1 MKQYPPQKDVQ
12 RLANYNRYEQ
22 LFLGQ
27 HKVAFADRLKDFA
40 PQFTNTAARY
50 VALNYPRMISTVSAD
65 LLFEEKPSLILEYN
79 QDFVN
84 TLFYENSLWVQFYE
98 NALSSSYKGDAVMRI
113 RAEDGQVKID
123 TVKPDVY
130 FPVYDENNVNNP
142 VKKHVLA
149 YVIEEDDYKMLLVE
163 EYYEGYIETE
173 LYEFKDGQI
182 GGKLDLQAYYPN
194 LEPTV
199 ETGLGK
205 GFSLIHHIKNWGV
218 AGKFWGISDYQ
229 DLEDLFFA
237 INNRLSRNE
246 HILDKHADP
255 ILAVPE
261 GILDQNGQVR
271 KGDIGVVELP
281 HNPISGEGSMPQY
294 IVWDSKLESSF
305 AQIDALLEQLWI
317 ISQMSPSLFGITK
330 YGVAESGRALKYKLI
345 RTLSLKH
352 RKQMYWD
359 NGIKAL
365 IQSAIEF
372 SRVNGLKSDTLTAK
386 QTEVPQIIWKDG
398 LIEDQLE
405 TIQAEKDKLDYELT
419 TKEEAISNIDN
430 ISQSEAMDKLER
442 IQAEMTAKAKTNP
455 FNFGSVESNNNNN
468 DNNNNDEEDNIE
480 D

>member
-1 MKQYPPQKDVQ
+1 MTQYPPQKDVQ
-12 RLANYNRYEQ
+12 RLANYEKYEQ

-27 HKVAFADRLKDFA
+27 HQVAFADKLRDYA
-40 PQFTNTAARY
+40 PQFSSTAARY

-65 LLFEEKPSLILEYN
+65 LLFEEKPSLVLEYN

-84 TLFYENSLWVQFYE
+84 TLFYENTLWVQFYE
-98 NALSSSYKGDAVMRI
+98 NALSSSYKGDCVMRI
-113 RAEDGQVKID
+113 RAEEGQIKID

-130 FPVYDENNVNNP
+130 FPVYDENNVSNP
-142 VKKHVLA
+142 IKEHILA
-149 YVIEEDDYKMLLVE
+149 YVVEDMGKKMLLIE
-163 EYYEGYIETE
+163 TYAQGYIETK
-173 LYEFKDGQI
+173 LYDFKDGQI
-182 GGKLDLQAYYPN
+182 GGELDVKAYYPD
-194 LEPTV
+194 LESYV

-205 GFSLIHHIKNWGV
+205 GFSLIHHIKNWGL

-261 GILDQNGQVR
+261 GILDKNGQVK

-281 HNPISGEGSMPQY
+281 RNPISGEDRSVPQY

-317 ISQMSPSLFGITK
+317 VSQMSPSLFGITK
-330 YGVAESGRALKYKLI
+330 YGVAESGRALKYKLL

-372 SRVNGLKSDTLTAK
+372 ARVNGLKSDTLTAK

-405 TIQAEKDKLDYELT
+405 TIQVEKDKLDYELT
-419 TKEEAISNIDN
+419 TREDAISNIDN
-430 ISQSEAMDKLER
+430 ISQAEAIDKLER
-442 IQAEMTAKAKTNP
+442 IQAEMTTKAKTNP
-455 FNFGSVESNNNNN
+455 FNFGSVENN
-468 DNNNNDEEDNIE
+468 DKNKEDNIE

>member
-12 RLANYNRYEQ
+12 RLANYEKYEQ

-27 HKVAFADRLKDFA
+27 HQLAFADKLKDYA
-40 PQFTNTAARY
+40 PQFRHNNSVARY

-65 LLFEEKPSLILEYN
+65 LLFEEKPNLILKYN
-79 QDFVN
+79 EDFVN

-98 NALSSSYKGDAVMRI
+98 NALSSSYKGDCVMRI
-113 RAEDGQVKID
+113 RAEDGQIKID

-130 FPVYDENNVNNP
+130 FPIYDENNVNNA
-142 VKKHVLA
+142 VKQHILA
-149 YVIEEDDYKMLLVE
+149 YIVEDNDKQMLLVE
-163 EYYEGYIETE
+163 EYGEGYIETR
-173 LYEFKDGQI
+173 LFQYKDNQI
-182 GGKLDLQAYYPN
+182 GGELDLQAYYPE
-194 LEPTV
+194 LEPYV

-205 GFSLIHHIKNWGV
+205 GFSLIHHIKNWGI

-255 ILAVPE
+255 ILAVPN
-261 GILDQNGQVR
+261 GFLDQYGRVS
-271 KGDIGVVELP
+271 KGDMGVVEIP
-281 HNPISGEGSMPQY
+281 HNPVNGEGSVPQY

-359 NGIKAL
+359 NGIKAI

-372 SRVNGLKSDTLTAK
+372 ARVNGLKSDTLTAG
-386 QTEVPQIIWKDG
+386 QTEVPQILWKDG

-405 TIQAEKDKLDYELT
+405 TIQAEQAKLDYELT
-419 TKEEAISNIDN
+419 TKEDAISNIDG

-442 IQAEMTAKAKTNP
+442 IQQEMTAKAKANP
-455 FNFGSVESNNNNN
+455 FNFGNLEN
-468 DNNNNDEEDNIE
+468 DNDDEEDDIE

>member
-12 RLANYNRYEQ
+12 RLANYERYEQ

-27 HKVAFADRLKDFA
+27 HQTAFSDKLRDFA
-40 PQFTNTAARY
+40 PQFQHSVARY

-65 LLFEEKPSLILEYN
+65 LLFEENPSLILEYN

-84 TLFYENSLWVQFYE
+84 TLLYENSLWVQFYE
-98 NALSSSYKGDAVMRI
+98 NALSSSYKGDCVMRI

-130 FPVYDENNVNNP
+130 FPIYDENNVNKP
-142 VKKHVLA
+142 VKQHILA
-149 YVIEEDDYKMLLVE
+149 YIVEELNQKMLLVE
-163 EYYEGYIETE
+163 EYGEGYIKTT
-173 LYEFKDGQI
+173 LYDFKDSQV
-182 GGKLDLQAYYPN
+182 GGELDLQAYYPN
-194 LEPTV
+194 LEPYV

-205 GFSLIHHIKNWGV
+205 GFSLIHHIKNWGL

-281 HNPISGEGSMPQY
+281 SNPISGEGSIPQY

-317 ISQMSPSLFGITK
+317 VSQMSPSLFGITK
-330 YGVAESGRALKYKLI
+330 YGVAESGRALKYKLL

-359 NGIKAL
+359 NGIKSI

-372 SRVNGLKSDTLTAK
+372 ARVNGLKSDTLTAK

-419 TKEEAISNIDN
+419 TREDAISNIDN
-430 ISQSEAMDKLER
+430 ISQSEAMDKLAR
-442 IQAEMTAKAKTNP
+442 IQEEMTAKAKANP
-455 FNFGSVESNNNNN
+455 FNFGTIENNN
-468 DNNNNDEEDNIE
+468 EEDNIE

>member
-1 MKQYPPQKDVQ
+1 MTQYPPQKDVQ
-12 RLANYNRYEQ
+12 RLANYEKYEQ

-27 HKVAFADRLKDFA
+27 HQVAFADKLRDYA
-40 PQFTNTAARY
+40 PQFSSTAARY

-65 LLFEEKPSLILEYN
+65 LLFEEKPSLVLEYN

-84 TLFYENSLWVQFYE
+84 TLFYENTLWVQFYE

-113 RAEDGQVKID
+113 RAEEGQIKID

-130 FPVYDENNVNNP
+130 FPVYDENNVSNP
-142 VKKHVLA
+142 IKEHILA
-149 YVIEEDDYKMLLVE
+149 YVVEDMGKKMLLIE
-163 EYYEGYIETE
+163 TYAQGYIETK
-173 LYEFKDGQI
+173 LYDFKDGQI
-182 GGKLDLQAYYPN
+182 GGELDVKAYYPD
-194 LEPTV
+194 LESYV

-205 GFSLIHHIKNWGV
+205 GFSLIHHIKNWGL

-261 GILDQNGQVR
+261 DILDKNGQVK

-281 HNPISGEGSMPQY
+281 RNPISGEDRSVPQY

-317 ISQMSPSLFGITK
+317 VSQMSPSLFGITK
-330 YGVAESGRALKYKLI
+330 YGVAESGRALKYKLL

-372 SRVNGLKSDTLTAK
+372 ARVNGLKSDTLTAK

-405 TIQAEKDKLDYELT
+405 TIQVEKDKLDYELT
-419 TKEEAISNIDN
+419 TREDAISNIDN
-430 ISQSEAMDKLER
+430 ISQAEAIDKLER
-442 IQAEMTAKAKTNP
+442 IQAEMTAKAKANP
-455 FNFGSVESNNNNN
+455 FNFGSVENN
-468 DNNNNDEEDNIE
+468 DKNKEDNIE

>member
-12 RLANYNRYEQ
+12 RLANYEKYEQ

-27 HKVAFADRLKDFA
+27 HQVAFADKLKDYA
-40 PQFTNTAARY
+40 PQFSSTAARY

-65 LLFEEKPSLILEYN
+65 LLFEEKPSLVLEYN

-84 TLFYENSLWVQFYE
+84 TLFYENTLWVQFYE

-113 RAEDGQVKID
+113 RAEEGQIKID

-130 FPVYDENNVNNP
+130 FPVYDENNVSNP
-142 VKKHVLA
+142 IKEHILA
-149 YVIEEDDYKMLLVE
+149 YVVEDMGKKMLLIE
-163 EYYEGYIETE
+163 TYAQGYIETE
-173 LYEFKDGQI
+173 LYDFKDGQI
-182 GGKLDLQAYYPN
+182 GGELDLQSYFPN
-194 LEPTV
+194 IEPIV
-199 ETGLGK
+199 ETGLTK
-205 GFSLIHHIKNWGV
+205 GFSLIHHIKNWGL

-261 GILDQNGQVR
+261 DILDENGQVK

-281 HNPISGEGSMPQY
+281 RNPISGEDRSVPQY

-317 ISQMSPSLFGITK
+317 VSQMSPSLFGITK
-330 YGVAESGRALKYKLI
+330 YGVAESGRALKYKLL

-372 SRVNGLKSDTLTAK
+372 ARVNGLKSDTLTAK

-419 TKEEAISNIDN
+419 TREDAISNIDN
-430 ISQSEAMDKLER
+430 ISQAEAMDKLER

-468 DNNNNDEEDNIE
+468 DEENNIE